1 MITSICQT
9 RTPITGTTSRLGNPR
24 GGGIP
29 RVAMVIGSKSC
40 WKYMGEA
47 VELLKRFGVEV
58 EVGFCLLIIE
68 PPEP

>member
-1 MITSICQT
+1 
-9 RTPITGTTSRLGNPR
+9 
-24 GGGIP
+24 
-29 RVAMVIGSKSC
+29 MVIGSKSC

-58 EVGFCLLIIE
+58 EVSFCLLITE